1 MYLNKNW
8 IKWESKEKCYLICYI
23 KLILTETS
31 KSWCCK
37 ERGSIYSNTEIC
49 FINTST
55 DYQFTVNVM
64 FSYMTIQLIKC
75 FGRLIWLTI
84 KYMYLGYYYIL
95 HGANCK
101 STTNRWVI
109 IWFILVYYY
118 NVSISCWFLYWFNF
132 SNKICLLFVWLT
144 FWFPFKRNW
153 YIQYTDSI
161 EWMYFY
167 FCHVECNDFICACL
181 WIAFHLLF
189 HFTNMINSIWHCNLY
204 IEAINFHIVLNCQ
217 CEYLT
222 CSRFENIKKCTEKL
236 EYKKNLNLFSSK
248 SHVGSVCDS
257 FSFIH
262 SIDLI
267 QVKVETL
274 MNDIKVSYHH
284 NEKAFFPEV
293 YCAFYIITKRHFQLN
308 QFPTWPIWVK
318 ESNESNSNDDHD
330 DDRGIYYF
338 YVLHFAFC
346 IYAKQ
351 KYHLLNIH

>member
-1 MYLNKNW
+1 MIFLQT
-8 IKWESKEKCYLICYI
+8 
-23 KLILTETS
+23 KLIH
-31 KSWCCK
+31 
-37 ERGSIYSNTEIC
+37 SI
-49 FINTST
+49 
-55 DYQFTVNVM
+55 
-64 FSYMTIQLIKC
+64 
-75 FGRLIWLTI
+75 
-84 KYMYLGYYYIL
+84 
-95 HGANCK
+95 
-101 STTNRWVI
+101 
-109 IWFILVYYY
+109 
-118 NVSISCWFLYWFNF
+118 YWFNWVNVF
-132 SNKICLLFVWLT
+132 LPLPCSMQWL
-144 FWFPFKRNW
+144 
-153 YIQYTDSI
+153 
-161 EWMYFY
+161 
-167 FCHVECNDFICACL
+167 
-181 WIAFHLLF
+181 HLLVF
-189 HFTNMINSIWHCNLY
+189 ELPFTCSFTFTNMINSIWHCNLY

-222 CSRFENIKKCTEKL
+222 CFRFENIKKCIEKV

-293 YCAFYIITKRHFQLN
+293 YYAFYIITKRHFQLN

-330 DDRGIYYF
+330 DHDGIYYF
-338 YVLHFAFC
+338 CILHLAFS